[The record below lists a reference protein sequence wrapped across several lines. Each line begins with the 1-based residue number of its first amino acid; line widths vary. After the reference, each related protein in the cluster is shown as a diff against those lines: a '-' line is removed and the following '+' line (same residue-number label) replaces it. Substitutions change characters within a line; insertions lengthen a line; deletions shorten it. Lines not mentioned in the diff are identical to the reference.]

1 MTKLTYKIVTPRG
14 LVLKKNVSTLE
25 KARSIA
31 AAIGAYYEPE
41 YTPISEKELE
51 DNLIGKRD

>member
-1 MTKLTYKIVTPRG
+1 MTKLTYRIVTPRG
-14 LVLKKNVSTLE
+14 LVLKKGIHTLAE
-25 KARSIA
+25 ARSIA

-51 DNLIGKRD
+51 DDLIGKRD

>member
-1 MTKLTYKIVTPRG
+1 MTKLTYRIVTPRG
-14 LVLKKNVSTLE
+14 LVLKKGVHTLAE
-25 KARSIA
+25 ARSIA

-41 YTPISEKELE
+41 YTPIFEKEL

>member
-14 LVLKKNVSTLE
+14 LVLKKGVATLA

-41 YTPISEKELE
+41 YTPIFEKEL
-51 DNLIGKRD
+51 DDLIGKRD

>member
-14 LVLKKNVSTLE
+14 LVLKKNVPTLE
-25 KARSIA
+25 KAQSIA

-41 YTPISEKELE
+41 YTTISEKELS
-51 DNLIGKRD
+51 NLIGKRD

>member
-1 MTKLTYKIVTPRG
+1 MTKLTYRIVTPRG
-14 LVLKKNVSTLE
+14 LVLKKGIHTLAE
-25 KARSIA
+25 AKSIA

-41 YTPISEKELE
+41 YTPIFEKEL